1 VRDNTKKKDGINV
14 EEDANNKVV
23 EADDDFNEDVATA
36 HPVLNQAKQQEGIQS
51 GDDTEADE
59 TEEEGEEAE
68 LE

>member
-1 VRDNTKKKDGINV
+1 MKKKDGINV

-23 EADDDFNEDVATA
+23 EADDDFNEGAATT
-36 HPVLNQAKQQEGIQS
+36 HPVLNGGKQEEGIQS
-51 GDDTEADE
+51 GDNTEADE